1 MIKSGTN
8 YVTRRMRLVIETSKR
23 GSEIYLRPNNDNAR
37 LSDQE
42 RFDRAIERELAGLDI
57 EHN

>member
-1 MIKSGTN
+1 MIKSSTN